1 MRDAAA
7 SDLARD
13 CATLGSRDHSV
24 FTRHTKTNVI
34 QYQATR
40 GGINMATAFA
50 PKAFKNY
57 INGEFVEPRGGNG
70 IENRNPANTAEL
82 VGIFPNSTEDDVAAA
97 VDAANAAYA
106 KWRLV
111 PAPKRAEILFRAAEL
126 LIKRKEDYA
135 RDMTR
140 EMGKVLAE
148 TRGDVQEAIDMTYL
162 MAGEGRRLFGH
173 TTPSEL
179 PNKFA
184 MSVRSPIGVTGLITP
199 WNFPMAIP
207 SWKIMPALVC
217 GNTVVIKPAEDT
229 PLSTYNLAQSLAE
242 AGLPPGVLN
251 VVFGRGV
258 VVGKAILGHHDVRL
272 VSFTG
277 STDVGRIV
285 SEACA
290 PTFKKCHLE
299 MGGKNIIVVMD
310 DANLDLAVDG
320 AIWGGFGTTGQ
331 RCTAASRVAVHK
343 KVYKEFL
350 EKFVA
355 RAKALKVGDGL
366 NAQTDMG
373 PCINEAQLNTVIKY
387 VEIGKNEGAKL
398 AAGGHRL
405 EGGGYA
411 KGWFHEPTVF
421 ADCDPGMRVC
431 QEEIFGPVVSV
442 MAFDTFEEGLRI
454 ANGVSYGLSAAI
466 YTRNVNTAYTAQR
479 DLETGIVYV
488 NAPTIG
494 AETHLPFGGIKNTG
508 NGHRESGDAALDFY
522 SEWKTLYVDYSDR
535 LQRAQ
540 IDNT

>member
-1 MRDAAA
+1 
-7 SDLARD
+7 
-13 CATLGSRDHSV
+13 
-24 FTRHTKTNVI
+24 
-34 QYQATR
+34 
-40 GGINMATAFA
+40 MATSYAL
-50 PKAFKNY
+50 KTYKNF
-57 INGEFVEPRGGNG
+57 IDGEWVEATSNQS
-70 IENRNPANTAEL
+70 IENRNPANTSEL
-82 VGIFPNSTEDDVAAA
+82 VGIFPASSENDTKQAVEAAR
-97 VDAANAAYA
+97 AAYDG
-106 KWRLV
+106 WRLT
-111 PAPKRAEILFRAAEL
+111 PAPKRAEILFRAAQI
-126 LIKRKEDYA
+126 LIERKEDFS

-140 EMGKVLAE
+140 EMGKVLDE
-148 TRGDVQEAIDMTYL
+148 TRGDVQEAIDMTFL

-229 PLSTYNLAQSLAE
+229 PLSTHNLVAVMEE
-242 AGLPPGVLN
+242 AGLPRGVLN
-251 VVFGRGV
+251 VVFGKGT
-258 VVGKAILGHHDVRL
+258 VVGKTILEEPDVRL

-285 SEACA
+285 SQSCA

-320 AIWGGFGTTGQ
+320 AVWGGFGTTGQ

-343 KVYKEFL
+343 KVYSEFIK
-350 EKFVA
+350 KFVA
-355 RAKALKVGDGL
+355 RAEALKVGDGL
-366 NAQTDMG
+366 DAATNMG
-373 PCINEAQLNTVIKY
+373 PCINEQQLKTVMSY
-387 VEIGKNEGAKL
+387 VEIGKDEGAKV
-398 AAGGHRL
+398 ATGGHRL
-405 EGGGYA
+405 EDGAYA
-411 KGWFHEPTVF
+411 KGWFHEPTIF
-421 ADCDPGMRVC
+421 SDCDPKMRIC

-442 MAFDTFEEGLRI
+442 IPFESFDEALSV
-454 ANGVSYGLSAAI
+454 ANGVKYGLSAAI
-466 YTRNVNTAYTAQR
+466 YTRNVNNAFRAQR

-522 SEWKTLYVDYSDR
+522 SEWKTVYIDYSDR

-540 IDNT
+540 IDNN